1 MRSGGRGRATIR
13 LAVFAL
19 SASMACAPVYSR
31 TTAPGPAV
39 PSRPVPGGGEAV
51 ASGLSGILGRLI
63 WPLAMDGV
71 RVLSSPYGTRLHPR
85 SGGERFHRGLDL
97 RADEGTPVYAVADGR
112 VSRSGWSGAYGN
124 LILLDHGEGLESVYG
139 HHSRNLVA
147 EGESVRRGE
156 VIALVGH
163 TGNAT
168 GDHLHFE
175 LRWRGGTVDPWR
187 VLPALYGARGR

>member
-1 MRSGGRGRATIR
+1 MRPGPRRIP
-13 LAVFAL
+13 FAL
-19 SASMACAPVYSR
+19 LALTAAMACAPVYSR
-31 TTAPGPAV
+31 TTVPLPAPS
-39 PSRPVPGGGEAV
+39 SRPAPGGGEAV
-51 ASGLSGILGRLI
+51 ASGLSAILGRLI

-71 RVLSSPYGTRLHPR
+71 EVLSSPYGTRVHPR
-85 SGGERFHRGLDL
+85 SGGAFHRGLDL
-97 RADEGTPVYAVADGR
+97 RAAEGTPVYAVADGW
-112 VSRSGWSGAYGN
+112 VERSGRSGAYGN
-124 LILLDHGEGLESVYG
+124 LILLDHGEGLESLYG

-147 EGESVRRGE
+147 EGQTVRRGE

-187 VLPALYGARGR
+187 VLPVLSGAGGR